1 MTEVDRVPDVP
12 PRWPR
17 SGDQEGKQAGRR
29 SLLQWLVS
37 VATFRR
43 DHTGWASGGAGALQ
57 EPIPGRGE
65 PSLDRFEAHIRDEL
79 NAQRF
84 AEHMRTSDFFV
95 VDAEGGEVC
104 GYVMI
109 AHDPPPIDNDWS
121 NPAELRRIYVDADR
135 HSTGVAAELM
145 QASLDVVRHTGHD
158 WIWLGTNEAN
168 TRAVRFYEKYGF
180 RIVGKRTFCVAD
192 SIECDHVL
200 ARPVR

>member
-1 MTEVDRVPDVP
+1 MTTVCWPLRSFLFVPAHRRSWIAKAVQCGPDAVVLDLEDSVP
-12 PRWPR
+12 PEQQEAARACLPEAIAVR
-17 SGDQEGKQAGRR
+17 SKGK
-29 SLLQWLVS
+29 SLSKAFQVAPEILV
-37 VATFRR
+37 
-43 DHTGWASGGAGALQ
+43 
-57 EPIPGRGE
+57 
-65 PSLDRFEAHIRDEL
+65 
-79 NAQRF
+79 
-84 AEHMRTSDFFV
+84 
-95 VDAEGGEVC
+95 
-104 GYVMI
+104 
-109 AHDPPPIDNDWS
+109 DNDWS

-145 QASLDVVRHTGHD
+145 QASLDFVRHTGHD